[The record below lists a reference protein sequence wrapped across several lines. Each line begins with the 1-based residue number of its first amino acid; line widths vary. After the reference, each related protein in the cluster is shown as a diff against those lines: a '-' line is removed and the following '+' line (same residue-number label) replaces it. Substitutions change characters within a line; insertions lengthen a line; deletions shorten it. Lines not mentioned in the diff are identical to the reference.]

1 MKKTILAS
9 ALALTL
15 RAPACLMAPAMA
27 QQTPATDPNAAPKP
41 PAPPTPGKPDEPP
54 VVMNYLVMILI
65 IAMVVGA
72 NLIPS
77 KRGHQD

>member
-1 MKKTILAS
+1 MKKSIFAF
-9 ALALTL
+9 ALAAVLVMPV
-15 RAPACLMAPAMA
+15 AVVPVAWA
-27 QQTPATDPNAAPKP
+27 QQPAADANAPKP

-54 VVMNYLVMILI
+54 VVMNILTMVII
-65 IAMVVGA
+65 IAAVVGA